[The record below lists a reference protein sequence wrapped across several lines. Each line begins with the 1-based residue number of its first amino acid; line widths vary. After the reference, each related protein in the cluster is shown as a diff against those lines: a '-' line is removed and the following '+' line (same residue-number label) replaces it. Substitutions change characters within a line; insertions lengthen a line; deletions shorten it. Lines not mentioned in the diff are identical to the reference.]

1 MISKEEIV
9 GKELGRRIK
18 KLFVYQSLH
27 PDEILI
33 SLIDE
38 VYGHVVD
45 ESKLVELIESS
56 LVGR

>member
-27 PDEILI
+27 LDKILI

>member
-27 PDEILI
+27 LDKILI

-45 ESKLVELIESS
+45 ESKLVELIKSS

>member
-27 PDEILI
+27 PDKILI

-45 ESKLVELIESS
+45 ESKLVELIKSS